1 MRIVSIAAAALLAGT
16 SAATPASAAEYA
28 QTVRLGNC
36 VVRAGTTVV
45 KLVQC
50 AGEPVS
56 KTTSGINLGNGQ
68 IDNVWIYQSNNRT
81 VVIHVASAVVTKIE
95 VKSD

>member
-1 MRIVSIAAAALLAGT
+1 MRTVLIAAAAMLAGT
-16 SAATPASAAEYA
+16 FAATPAGAAEYA

-36 VVRAGTTVV
+36 VIKAGTTVV

-50 AGEPVS
+50 AGQPIS
-56 KTTSGINLGNGQ
+56 KTTGGINLGNGQ
-68 IDNVWIYQSNNRT
+68 VDNVWLYQSNNRT
-81 VVIHVASAVVTKIE
+81 VVIHIASAVVTKIE